1 MSDYGIRIRRGCQSG
16 SAPGVSRLAIGRRHL
31 SQLVAD
37 LVLERLGTVDTWTRV
52 LGLPDHAE
60 LQAAGLTDVPPHD
73 LRHTAASLAVA
84 SGAHVKLVQQL
95 LGRASAAM
103 TLDVYAALFDD
114 DLGALAERMDAASAP
129 TVPT

>member
-37 LVLERLGTVDTWTRV
+37 LVLERLGTVGTLTRV

-60 LQAAGLTDVPPHD
+60 LQLIDEAGHMPWFDDPSRVGGRVRRFLTD
-73 LRHTAASLAVA
+73 
-84 SGAHVKLVQQL
+84 
-95 LGRASAAM
+95 
-103 TLDVYAALFDD
+103 
-114 DLGALAERMDAASAP
+114 
-129 TVPT
+129 